1 MLTRGRQSC
10 FPELPPDPTPL
21 DSPERSARVTIIT
34 AIDQS
39 HPAFHFPGQSMG
51 SFNVPAEDFL
61 PEDDHIICHIGKD
74 CWKYEESSR
83 GGFIQWRSAQHK
95 TTPFP
100 GARTDNTEQGFKVLD
115 IRYGQGES
123 SLVVALINGSHGQI
137 TAIDTAPPGY
147 GGPYTIHQSQKHI
160 QASTLEQRIWL
171 LRTDTASL
179 LSHHASTE
187 KFNAAVL
194 CHSLWYFPDRASVAQ
209 VFQLLAHTNIHYLC
223 LAEYGFRASR
233 PAQVPHMLA
242 VQTQAWYPSLRKSAA
257 TRPREPN
264 VRSALTPDELLDVAL
279 QMDGKRNVPA
289 TYNLN
294 HSRGTG
300 IVQFVTPQPCKQWKQ
315 KEGLSNDASM
325 SLPFGR
331 LSNLSRNCGKRVA
344 PTRETKDDF
353 WAVLEL
359 QESAPYSYLGPVA
372 NSG

>member
-1 MLTRGRQSC
+1 M
-10 FPELPPDPTPL
+10 
-21 DSPERSARVTIIT
+21 IT
-34 AIDQS
+34 AIDPS

-51 SFNVPAEDFL
+51 SFNFL
-61 PEDDHIICHIGKD
+61 YEYRALRPYTELLTFLMACSAVSNVGMTTTGPKIFSRKMIILSVTSGKTVGSM
-74 CWKYEESSR
+74 KN
-83 GGFIQWRSAQHK
+83 H
-95 TTPFP
+95 P
-100 GARTDNTEQGFKVLD
+100 GAASFNGVPPSTRRPPSLAPDRMCDITLNTEQGFKVLD

-123 SLVVALINGSHGQI
+123 SLVLALINGSHGQI

-179 LSHHASTE
+179 LSHHARTE

-209 VFQLLAHTNIHYLC
+209 VFQLLADTNIHYLC

-264 VRSALTPDELLDVAL
+264 VRSALTPDELLDVAP

-300 IVQFVTPQPCKQWKQ
+300 IGKCSSSPH
-315 KEGLSNDASM
+315 
-325 SLPFGR
+325 
-331 LSNLSRNCGKRVA
+331 SRVNKGNRRKA
-344 PTRETKDDF
+344 YPMTH
-353 WAVLEL
+353 
-359 QESAPYSYLGPVA
+359 P
-372 NSG
+372 